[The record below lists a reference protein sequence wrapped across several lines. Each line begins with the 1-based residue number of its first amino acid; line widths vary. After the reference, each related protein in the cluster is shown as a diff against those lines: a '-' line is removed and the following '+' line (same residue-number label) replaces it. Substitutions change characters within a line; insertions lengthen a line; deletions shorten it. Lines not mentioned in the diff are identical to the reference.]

1 MNNFSIKLRITI
13 SIVILIFSTSIRL
26 FSQCSEPTATGDSIC
41 GTGQL
46 DLSVS
51 GSTGNYK
58 WYDAATGGSFL
69 GEGSS
74 FTTPTISSTT
84 SFYVSEYSTGNTTD
98 ALSFD
103 GTNDYVAIKG
113 MYYATTSLSTL
124 TVEAWVKTTVNSGNW
139 NDNWSIV
146 DFDRSEYYNVYI
158 TADNGYVG
166 FSTTGGGATDDFYG
180 VTAVN
185 DGNWHH
191 IAAVYDGTDKR
202 IYVDGVLDA
211 TKANAHS
218 GSDLGTGNTRYG
230 FLGDGSEAD
239 TYNGSRNE
247 IYYQGDID
255 EVRVWSDV
263 RTATEISNNRN
274 SCIATNSA
282 NLELYYQMNG
292 SGSETTLI
300 DYSGNGYDGTL
311 VNMTLPGAWIST
323 GSTLSSCMSCESDRD
338 TAVAKIMLKPTPNLG
353 NDSCIAGN
361 SYTLDA
367 GASYNSYKWNDNSTN
382 QTLSITTTGTYWVEV
397 DTTGSTCKASDTIHI
412 TLSKKPTANDTS
424 VCGSGSYKISASGSS
439 GLYKWY
445 DVSSGGSL
453 LGTGK
458 TYTTSELSA
467 SKSYYVSAYDTIS
480 RKGALTLD
488 GTDDYIAIESMHYA
502 TTTQAEMTVEAWI
515 KTSDGGDQIIASFD
529 RSEYWRF
536 EINGTSAGTGQIGL
550 GIHTNAAQVDLG
562 GTGTINDGNWHHVA
576 AVYDN
581 GDIKLYIDGSLDA
594 STTSGTAFGTGAT
607 AYGFVGVG
615 SEATAYNG
623 TTGPNYYFNGDID
636 EVRIWDVARTQSEI
650 QASMNTC
657 IESGSLGLQLYYPMD
672 EGSGSSVS
680 DYSLNSND
688 GNFQNMNATDAWDNA
703 GHKTTNCECYCES
716 DRDEL
721 VVTLNDVPKPNIG
734 NDSCVN
740 AEITLDASNNYTSYL
755 WSTGATTQTID
766 VTSSGFYSVEVDSTG
781 TPCKGTD
788 GISLSILIEP
798 EGTDTFRC
806 GNGTLDLEVKNGTS
820 SYYWYDHP
828 TAGTLVGSGATFTT
842 PSLSLT
848 TSYYVSEI
856 DNTPSNDALRMD
868 GTDDQ
873 IAIHNMHYA
882 TTTQTELTVE
892 AWIKT
897 TDGTNQII
905 ASFDRSEYWR
915 LEINGDGGGTGQIGF
930 DVYTDAGIIDFGSS
944 SRVDDGNW
952 HHIAAVYDNGDIYIY
967 IDGTL
972 DASTTKGNKIGKGTT
987 RYGYIGNGSEAPSD
1001 GGTTGPDVYF
1011 NGDIDEVRIWNVAR
1025 NISQIQSNK
1034 DDCLTGSET
1043 GLQLYYKME
1052 DGSGSSTITDHSNNS
1067 NNGTLQNMNTS
1078 SAWINTGQDID
1089 CSCGESS
1096 RDTVVASIEVVPT
1109 VNLGNDTCVGS
1120 AITLDAGSGFSS
1132 YLWKNGATTQ
1142 TISAANSTEYWVKV
1156 DSNGTQCEGGD
1167 TIVVSVG
1174 SAAIPQATDSA
1185 RCGTGSIVLKATS
1198 PEIIYWWD
1206 KSSGGTELGSGTS
1219 LNVGPLSSDSIF
1231 YMTSKSESKAALSF
1245 DGTNDY
1251 AAIQNKNYNTA
1262 GSISAIT
1269 VEAWVNTTYSGSG
1282 YTDNWS
1288 IVDFDRSEYYN
1299 VYIHGDGRVGFSTTD
1314 NASTTDDFFG
1324 SGTVNDGNWHHIAV
1338 VYDGTDKK
1346 IYIDGSLDATSSNP
1360 HSGNNLGTG
1369 TTRYG
1374 FLGDGS
1380 EATAFNGGK
1389 NDVYYDGKMDE
1400 IRIWNV
1406 ARTQTQINDNKS
1418 VCLVGNET
1426 GLELYYRMSDGSG
1439 STITDFAGSN
1449 NATIYGATWIN
1460 TGQSFSCSS
1469 CGESD
1474 RKAITATV
1482 HTAVDSVTTVVSWPG
1497 DQGSVVKLQAYGGT
1511 GKFDYEEMN
1520 DVFDYSGTYSSSTLE
1535 KTIPNG
1541 GSFNFKAKDENG
1553 CIDSIMSVTTSAK
1566 PSSISSS
1573 NYSSAS
1579 YIVPQKNDWFYMKD
1593 GNSKA
1598 IIAVKSS
1605 GSYLGKVSAQVYVD
1619 ANAGEYDGFAYMN
1632 RHFVVDVEHQ
1642 PSSNVN
1648 VKLYFS
1654 DGDYNN
1660 LVSAANGNDEP
1671 DDDISGVGDLGVTK
1685 YEGPTEDGTYDPTD
1699 ATSLKFIS
1707 QDNNS
1712 TEFGGKYIQFTT
1724 NSFSELWVHSSK
1736 NGSALPVEL
1745 ISFDAYL
1752 LNNTVIIEWTTASEL
1767 NNDYFTIQRSAD
1779 GIKFE
1784 DVRDIDGAGNSNVL
1798 IEYSTVDN
1806 NPIIGKSYY
1815 RLKQTDFDGKFTYS
1829 NIVFIDNNESINTSE
1844 MIVYPNPVSSILNVR
1859 LTGFIAYS
1867 DVLISIQNMSGRR
1880 VLSYGFSVD
1889 GDGNALVKVNDIKGL
1904 SKGIY
1909 IVNCVSNTKLVT
1921 KKLIV
1926 N

>member
-1 MNNFSIKLRITI
+1 MKVSLLSFI
-13 SIVILIFSTSIRL
+13 ILHSSNIY
-26 FSQCSEPTATGDSIC
+26 SQCSEPTATGDSIC
-41 GTGQL
+41 GTGQVN
-46 DLSVS
+46 LSVS

-113 MYYATTSLSTL
+113 MHYSTTSLATI
-124 TVEAWVKTTVNSGNW
+124 TVEAWIKTTVNTGSW
-139 NDNWSIV
+139 QDNWSII
-146 DFDRSEYYNVYI
+146 DFDRSEYYNVFI

-166 FSTTGGGATDDFYG
+166 FSTTGGGTTDDFYG

-211 TKANAHS
+211 TQTNPHS
-218 GSDLGTGNTRYG
+218 GSALGTGTTRYG

-239 TYNGSRNE
+239 VYNGTRNE

-263 RTATEISNNRN
+263 RTATEISDNRN

-338 TAVAKIMLKPTPNLG
+338 TAIAKIMLKPSPSLG
-353 NDSCIAGN
+353 NDTCIAGN

-367 GASYNSYKWNDNSTN
+367 GTSYTSYKWNDNSTN
-382 QTLSITTTGTYWVEV
+382 QTLGISNSGTYWVEV
-397 DTTGSTCKASDTIHI
+397 DTAGSTCKARDSIYVTI
-412 TLSKKPTANDTS
+412 SKIPTANDTN
-424 VCGSGSYKISASGSS
+424 VCGPGSYKISASGSS

-458 TYTTSELSA
+458 TYNTSNLTA
-467 SKSYYVSAYDTIS
+467 SKSYYVSSYDTLT
-480 RKGALTLD
+480 KNGAITFD
-488 GTDDYIAIESMHYA
+488 GSDDHIAIETMTYA
-502 TTTQAEMTVEAWI
+502 TTTQTEMTVEAWV
-515 KTSDGGDQIIASFD
+515 KTTDGGDQIIASFD

-536 EINGTSAGTGQIGL
+536 EINGTSANTGQIGI
-550 GIHTNAAQVDLG
+550 GIHTNAGQVDFG
-562 GTGTINDGNWHHVA
+562 GSARIDDGNWHHVA

-581 GDIKLYIDGSLDA
+581 GTINLYVDGALDA
-594 STTSGTAFGTGAT
+594 STTSGTAFGTGLT
-607 AYGFVGVG
+607 RYGFVGVG
-615 SEATAYNG
+615 SETDVYNG
-623 TTGPNYYFNGDID
+623 NIAPAYYFHGDMD
-636 EVRIWDVARTQSEI
+636 EVRVWNVARTQSEI

-657 IESGSLGLQLYYPMD
+657 IASGETGLQLYYPMN
-672 EGSGSSVS
+672 EGSGSSIS
-680 DYSLNSND
+680 DYSLNSNK
-688 GNFQNMNATDAWDNA
+688 GNFQNMNATAAWDNA
-703 GHKTTNCECYCES
+703 GHKTSDCECDCES

-721 VVTLNDVPKPNIG
+721 VVTLNDVPKPNLG

-740 AEITLDASNNYTSYL
+740 AEITLDASNNYSAFL
-755 WSTGATTQTID
+755 WNTGATTQTLD

-788 GISLSILIEP
+788 GISLSVLIEP

-806 GNGTLDLEVKNGTS
+806 GDGTVDLEVKNGTS
-820 SYYWYDHP
+820 SYYWYDAP
-828 TAGTLVGSGATFTT
+828 TAGSLVGSGATFTT
-842 PSLSLT
+842 PNLTST

-856 DNTPSNDALRMD
+856 DNTPSNEALRMD

-882 TTTQTELTVE
+882 TTSQVELTVE

-897 TDGTNQII
+897 TDGADQII

-915 LEINGDGGGTGQIGF
+915 LEINGAGGGTGQIGF

-952 HHIAAVYDNGDIYIY
+952 HHIAAVYDNGDVYIY

-972 DASTTKGNKIGKGTT
+972 DASTSKGTKMGRGTT

-1001 GGTTGPDVYF
+1001 GGTTGPNIYF
-1011 NGDIDEVRIWNVAR
+1011 HGDIDEVRIWNVAR
-1025 NISQIQSNK
+1025 NISQIQNNK
-1034 DDCLTGSET
+1034 DNCLTGSET

-1052 DGSGSSTITDHSNNS
+1052 DGSGSSTITDHSNNG
-1067 NNGTLQNMNTS
+1067 NNGTLQQMNTS
-1078 SAWINTGQDID
+1078 TAWINTGQDID

-1109 VNLGNDTCVGS
+1109 VNLGQDTCVGS
-1120 AITLDAGSGFSS
+1120 AITLDAGAGFSS
-1132 YLWKNGATTQ
+1132 YLWKDGSTGQ
-1142 TISAANSTEYWVKV
+1142 TLSAANSMEYWVNV
-1156 DSNGTQCEGGD
+1156 DSNGTQCKGGD

-1174 SAAIPQATDSA
+1174 TAAIPQATDSA
-1185 RCGTGSIVLKATS
+1185 RCGTGVVVLKATS
-1198 PEIIYWWD
+1198 PEVIYWWD
-1206 KSSGGTELGSGTS
+1206 KSSGGTNLGSGTS
-1219 LNVGPLSSDSIF
+1219 LDVGSLSSDSIF
-1231 YMTSKSESKAALSF
+1231 YMTSKSESTSALSF
-1245 DGTNDY
+1245 NGTSDY
-1251 AAIQNKNYNTA
+1251 AAIHNKNYNTA
-1262 GSISAIT
+1262 GEISALT
-1269 VEAWVNTTYSGSG
+1269 VEAWVNTTYSGTGSS
-1282 YTDNWS
+1282 DNWS

-1314 NASTTDDFFG
+1314 NASSTNDFYG
-1324 SGTVNDGNWHHIAV
+1324 NATVNDGNWHHIAV

-1346 IYIDGSLDATSSNP
+1346 IYVDGSLDATSSNP
-1360 HSGNNLGTG
+1360 HSGNNLGSG

-1380 EATAFNGGK
+1380 EATSYDGSRNSI
-1389 NDVYYDGKMDE
+1389 YYDGKMDE

-1406 ARTQTQINDNKS
+1406 ARTQTQINDNKN

-1482 HTAVDSVTTVVSWPG
+1482 HTAVDSVTSIVSWPG
-1497 DQGSVVKLQAYGGT
+1497 DQGSVVKLQAYGGS

-1520 DVFDYSGTYSSSTLE
+1520 NVFDYSGTYSASTLE

-1553 CIDSIMSVTTSAK
+1553 CIDSIMAIATSAK
-1566 PSSISSS
+1566 PSSISTATF
-1573 NYSSAS
+1573 SSAS

-1619 ANAGEYDGFAYMN
+1619 ANSSEYDGFAYMN
-1632 RHFVVDVEHQ
+1632 RHFVVNVEHQ
-1642 PSSNVN
+1642 PSTDVN
-1648 VKLYFS
+1648 VRLYFS

-1660 LVSAANGNDEP
+1660 LVTAANGNAEL

-1699 ATSLKFIS
+1699 ATGLKFIS

-1745 ISFDAYL
+1745 IAFDAFL
-1752 LNNTVIIEWTTASEL
+1752 VNNKVMIEWTTASEI
-1767 NNDYFTIQRSAD
+1767 NNDYFTVQRSMD
-1779 GIKFE
+1779 GNNFE
-1784 DVRDIDGAGNSNVL
+1784 DVVEMEGAGNSNVL
-1798 IEYSTVDN
+1798 LEYSTIDS

-1829 NIVFIDNNESINTSE
+1829 NLIYIDYVEKENNID
-1844 MIVYPNPVSSILNVR
+1844 MILFPNPVNSVLNVN
-1859 LTGFIAYS
+1859 LNGFLS
-1867 DVLISIQNMSGRR
+1867 FDNVLISIQSTSGK
-1880 VLSYGFSVD
+1880 VLLRKEYNVD
-1889 GDGNALVKVNDIKGL
+1889 EEGNALIKLNNINGL

-1909 IVNCVSNTKLVT
+1909 IVSCISNSHVLT
-1921 KKLIV
+1921 KKIV
-1926 N
+1926 VE